1 MKKGVQIFFSHRIR
15 GEEVNPHLYP
25 PKLAAANAAVTTKL
39 AENKVPRLGLAP
51 EDEFVQ
57 GPWLR
62 QGSLLAW
69 TPSQGSESG

>member
-1 MKKGVQIFFSHRIR
+1 MKKGVQNFFSRRIR

-57 GPWLR
+57 GPGFAR
-62 QGSLLAW
+62 G
-69 TPSQGSESG
+69 PC